1 MANAMIQ
8 EAIETKS
15 LKSNFITVSMLLG
28 NISIQNLSPLED
40 EEYNLGSENIKWNNV
55 YSKTFI
61 GALTGNA
68 STATKLYTAR
78 KINGVDFDGTADITI
93 PISDNTKLPLA
104 GGTMTGHLYLG
115 GIASTAGNSTTDMVF
130 GTTSN
135 VYGVISAD
143 TSKNIIFSST
153 LTPDNSSLV
162 FDLTNGI
169 LRPAAISASGL
180 DLGTSTYK
188 WNSVYARDFVG
199 TLDGTANRAIA
210 DGSGNTISSTYLKKS
225 GGSLSG
231 DLEINNALTLL
242 STNGNGESEVFFQNN
257 PEDSDDP
264 LYDKNL
270 YDTWWVQNRPELT
283 GTVEEGLVFA
293 RHKTGWEGSTF
304 DPYEEIF
311 ALRRNEVRCFK
322 PLYASSLNG
331 SLNASNLTNKSA
343 IKTSEITNDS
353 KLIASSDQS
362 ISDVKMMTNTQLRAS
377 TTVIP
382 SGTLVAVTDSKGF
395 VTSETTIRY
404 CDLPMGL

>member
-1 MANAMIQ
+1 MANVMIQ

-15 LKSNFITVSMLLG
+15 LKSDFITVSMLLG

-40 EEYNLGSENIKWNNV
+40 EEYNLGSEDIKWNNV
-55 YSKTFI
+55 YSKTFV

-78 KINGVDFDGTADITI
+78 KINGIDFDGTTDITI

-115 GIASTAGNSTTDMVF
+115 GIASSSENSTTDVIF
-130 GTTSN
+130 GTENN
-135 VYGVISAD
+135 VYGVIRGSTNKLIVFD
-143 TSKNIIFSST
+143 SS
-153 LTPDNSSLV
+153 LTPTNKALV
-162 FDLTNGI
+162 FSPTGGV
-169 LRPAAISASGL
+169 LRPTANNAL
-180 DLGTSTYK
+180 DLGDSTHK
-188 WNSVYARDFVG
+188 WNNVYATAFNGD
-199 TLDGTANRAIA
+199 LSGTASRATS
-210 DGSGNTISSTYLKKS
+210 DGDGNTISSTYLKKS

-264 LYDKNL
+264 LFDKNL
-270 YDTWWVQNRPELT
+270 FDTWWVQNRPELT
-283 GTVEEGLVFA
+283 GGSVEGLVFA
-293 RHKTGWEGSTF
+293 RHKTGWEGSTY

-311 ALRRNEVRCFK
+311 ALKRNEVRCYK
-322 PLYASSLNG
+322 PFYAPSLNG

-377 TTVIP
+377 STVIP
-382 SGTLVAVTDSKGF
+382 AGTLVAVTDSKGF
-395 VTSETTIRY
+395 VTSEPTIRY